1 MLSLVKTGLKVGAIA
16 LAISAG
22 TTVYAQGGGGG
33 GGGGRGGFGG
43 GMMGMMGGGGRA
55 QGMGITSQELD
66 TFGKILNLTPDQ
78 SKAAKELLDGH
89 LAEYQAQADA
99 ARKQFDDLR
108 QEAQDAGDFEVMRT
122 KGGAIWTKLT
132 DSRKK
137 IEKEFMGDLKTLLT
151 PEQVKAWPKVEMAQR
166 REAARSGSFGPGV
179 SGERVSLFT
188 VVEKLQLPKDAQ
200 SQVTSV
206 LDAYEVEF
214 DRELTKRTDITEK
227 ATAAITKAMSEGGF
241 EAMQSPEIQ
250 KFFTEGREQAFK
262 VRDVNRKYARQ
273 IESLLPADK
282 AEAFGNEFRKESFPQ
297 VYRTRYASTA
307 LTAAAKFDDLD
318 ASQKE
323 SLKALTETYTRESST
338 LNKATEEATEK
349 QEREFNPATMMQ
361 RFGPGGGGGNNAD
374 DPMQALRTQR
384 RDLETKTVDSLKALL
399 TEAQRAK
406 LPAENANGGQGGNRR
421 MNNNNGNNDGA
432 APANN
437 GGNQQRRQ
445 RPNRNPGNQQ
455 PAPGNN

>member
-1 MLSLVKTGLKVGAIA
+1 MRM
-16 LAISAG
+16 
-22 TTVYAQGGGGG
+22 
-33 GGGGRGGFGG
+33 GGGGRG
-43 GMMGMMGGGGRA
+43 M

-66 TFGKILNLTPDQ
+66 GFGKILNLTPDQ

-89 LAEYQAQADA
+89 LAEYQTQADE
-99 ARKQFDDLR
+99 ARKQFDALR

-122 KGGAIWTKLT
+122 KGPAIWTKLT

-179 SGERVSLFT
+179 SGERVSLFA
-188 VVEKLQLPKDAQ
+188 VVEKLELPKDAQ
-200 SQVTSV
+200 SQVTAV

-214 DRELTKRTDITEK
+214 DRELTKRTEITEK
-227 ATAAITKAMSEGGF
+227 ATAAITKAMQDGGM

-273 IESLLPADK
+273 IESLLPTDK
-282 AEAFGNEFRKESFPQ
+282 AEAFGKEFRKESFPL
-297 VYRTRYASTA
+297 VYRSRYASQA

-338 LNKATEEATEK
+338 LNKSTEEATEK

-361 RFGPGGGGGNNAD
+361 RFGGGGGGNNAD

-406 LPAENANGGQGGNRR
+406 LPAENANNGGQGGNRR
-421 MNNNNGNNDGA
+421 QNNNGAGNNNGNNN

-437 GGNQQRRQ
+437 GGNNQRRQ